1 MTLLSLLVLVGC
13 ATNEAP
19 KGIILV
25 SLDTLRADRLGAY
38 GSTRGLTPNLDRF
51 AAEGVVFDQGY
62 AQSNETLYSHASLF
76 TGQYPSRLGVLDG
89 GFRLPAKATTL
100 AGAFRG
106 ASWQTAAF
114 VAGGH
119 LAAPFGLGGGFD
131 VYNDASSFGSIRET
145 ADLALRWLD
154 ETASQEAP
162 FFLFVHGYDTH
173 DRYLKPTPFGYAAAD
188 PAEQGV
194 GATVAR
200 TVGAASN
207 IVDGYASDR
216 IDLIEILSQ
225 ARPRFERGR
234 GIAEVDPE
242 ARKLAAEDVQH
253 LAATYDGAV
262 AWADACFG
270 LFMAGLR
277 ERGLLDEVLI
287 VVVSDHGEELGE
299 QGVFNHRTSMSDAT
313 AHVPLLVRLPGGANG
328 GRRVTGLVELID
340 VAPTLL
346 DLAGVGS
353 LDSPG
358 QSLRGALEGG
368 TWTGRS
374 SAITEGAL
382 RMLSVRGPAARLSV
396 EGLRLENPF
405 LPAMIAVAPIDGVT
419 VTLTGD
425 VGEGPALR
433 EALVRHMAG
442 GG

>member
-1 MTLLSLLVLVGC
+1 M
-13 ATNEAP
+13 
-19 KGIILV
+19 

-51 AAEGVVFDQGY
+51 AAEGVVFDQAY

-76 TGQYPSRLGVLDG
+76 TAQYPSRLDALDG
-89 GFRLPAKATTL
+89 GFRVPPDVTTL
-100 AGAFRG
+100 AAAFRN

-119 LAAPFGLGGGFD
+119 LAAPFGLGEGFS
-131 VYNDASSFGSIRET
+131 VYDDASSFGSIRET
-145 ADLALRWLD
+145 TDVALRWVD
-154 ETASQEAP
+154 QTTSEERP

-173 DRYLKPTPFGYAAAD
+173 DRYLKPTPFGYALAD
-188 PAEQGV
+188 PADQSL

-207 IVDGYASDR
+207 VVDGYASDR

-225 ARPRFERGR
+225 SRPRFERGR
-234 GIAEVDPE
+234 GIAVVDPE
-242 ARKLAAEDVQH
+242 ARKLSDADAQH

-270 LFMAGLR
+270 LFMAGLDA
-277 ERGLLDEVLI
+277 RGLLDEVLI

-346 DLAGVGS
+346 DLAGVGA
-353 LDSPG
+353 LDAPG
-358 QSLRGALEGG
+358 RTLRGAIEGG
-368 TWTGRS
+368 PWTGRDA
-374 SAITEGAL
+374 AITEGAL
-382 RMLSVRGPAARLSV
+382 RMLSVRGPAARLSI
-396 EGLRLENPF
+396 EGLRMENPF
-405 LPAMIAVAPIDGVT
+405 LPAVIAVAPIDGVT
-419 VTLTGD
+419 VTLS
-425 VGEGPALR
+425 GEAGEAPALR
-433 EALVRHMAG
+433 AALVAHMRSAP
-442 GG
+442 